1 MNQIATAERDCY
13 EEMWGVTTYA
23 DKSYGVEYA
32 PTFAS
37 LAPLTLF
44 PCGITLR
51 PTVLDA
57 GCGSGKGSLALKA
70 LGYDV
75 TMCDLTDAGL
85 ILEARSLPFFKS
97 TLWEPITKRY
107 AFGGA
112 YDYVYGTDVMEHLPT
127 AFVALA
133 ITRMLAVA
141 KRGVFFS
148 VALIPDHMGV
158 WVGRPL
164 HQTVQ
169 PFTWWRDL
177 CRELGTVTDARDLM
191 HTAILFVEPKR

>member
-1 MNQIATAERDCY
+1 MSDIATAERDIY

-32 PTFAS
+32 PIFAS
-37 LAPLTLF
+37 LAPLALSTL
-44 PCGITLR
+44 GITPR

-57 GCGSGKGSLALKA
+57 GCGSGKGSLALAA

-85 ILEARSLPFFKS
+85 ILEARSFPFFQA
-97 TLWEPITKRY
+97 TLWEPLSKRY
-107 AFGGA
+107 TFGGS
-112 YDYVYGTDVMEHLPT
+112 YDYVYCTDVMEHLPT

-133 ITRMLAVA
+133 ITRMLAVT
-141 KRGVFFS
+141 KKGLFLS
-148 VALIPDHMGV
+148 VALGPDNMGA

-164 HQTVQ
+164 HQTVY
-169 PFTWWRDL
+169 PFPWWRDL
-177 CRELGTVTDARDLM
+177 LNELGHVIEARDLM